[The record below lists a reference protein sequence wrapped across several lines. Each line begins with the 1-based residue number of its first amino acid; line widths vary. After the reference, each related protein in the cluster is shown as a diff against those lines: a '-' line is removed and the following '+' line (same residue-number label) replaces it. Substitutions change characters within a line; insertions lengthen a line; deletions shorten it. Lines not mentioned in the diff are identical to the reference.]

1 MNNIGKIAEYIAAGE
16 KTSAGIGVELEHFI
30 VRKDGTHVS
39 YHGGVKNILADLSE
53 FYTGKDYSG
62 DELAALYGDDAS
74 ITIEPAGQIEISIKP
89 CAEISEI
96 LDIYNRFIN
105 RIKPILKKYD
115 FDIVNLGYSPKSRAA
130 DMELIPKKRYEFMNR
145 YFRTSG
151 RYGINMMRATASMQC
166 SIDYS
171 DENDC
176 RRKMQLAYALAPI
189 FALITDNAPIF
200 EGEKAPSRMMRTVI
214 WNSVDN
220 DRCGVV
226 PNVFDDD
233 FGYMKYAEY
242 IYNSPAILI
251 LENGIPKYTG
261 AKKICDI
268 YKDKEL
274 NNEETEHLLSMFF
287 PDIRLKQYIEIRPA
301 DCMKKEYAM
310 GYAALIKAV
319 FIKSDIPRIKLTPED
334 VEAAKDELIRNGYDG
349 IIYGIPVKKIINAMF
364 EKAFEVLGDEAKYL
378 EPLYNKVNERQRGI

>member
-1 MNNIGKIAEYIAAGE
+1 MNNIRKIAEYIAAGA
-16 KTSAGIGVELEHFI
+16 KSSDNIGVELEHFI

-53 FYTGKDYSG
+53 FYTKKDYSG
-62 DELAALYGDDAS
+62 DDLVALYSDDAS

-89 CAEISEI
+89 CSELSEI
-96 LDIYNRFIN
+96 LDIYNSFIN
-105 RIKPILKKYD
+105 RITPILKKYD

-151 RYGINMMRATASMQC
+151 RYGMNMMRATASTQC
-166 SIDYS
+166 SIDYK
-171 DENDC
+171 DEKDC

-214 WNSVDN
+214 WSSVDN

-226 PNVFDDD
+226 PNVFEDD

-251 LENGIPKYTG
+251 IENGVPKYTG
-261 AKKICDI
+261 SEKICDI

-274 NNEETEHLLSMFF
+274 SNAEIEHLLSMFF

-301 DCMKKEYAM
+301 DCMEMEYAI

-319 FIKSDIPRIKLTPED
+319 FTKLDIPRIKLTAED
-334 VEAAKDELIRNGYDG
+334 VEAAKDELIRNGYNG
-349 IIYGIPVKKIINAMF
+349 IIHGIPVKEIINTMF
-364 EKAFEVLGDEAKYL
+364 EKAFDVLGDEAKYL
-378 EPLYNKVNERQRGI
+378 TPLYNRIQERQREI